1 MKKIAVFLL
10 AGIFCWGCDWFS
22 EDDPVFEYNKKTA
35 EVIDTNNDFGLE
47 LFRIINSHEES
58 ANLMMSPTSVSLALG
73 MAYNGADGATK
84 EAFDE
89 VLNYEGLTRDEV
101 NEITRDLINTLVTNS
116 QGNLLDIANSIWYR
130 TGFPVYDAFIG
141 LNRTYFSAEVEELD
155 FSSPKAVER
164 INKWVADK
172 THDKIDKVINE
183 LSPESMMVLI
193 NALYFNCL
201 WETEFDPDETATE
214 MFYNEDQ
221 SPYGEVE
228 MMKTEATFNYAATD
242 EFTAVELPYKN
253 GKFSMRLFLPAYG
266 STVNDLIDQL
276 DADTWNKWMEAFEE
290 HEDVQVIMPKFK
302 FEYERSIGN
311 DLTDMGLG
319 IAFTG
324 EADFSGISDID
335 LLISEVIHKTYID
348 VNEEGTEAAAVT
360 AIVFE
365 TTSIGPSGLVVIRL
379 DRPFLF
385 TITENSSK
393 AILFAGKLGA
403 PEYKD

>member
-1 MKKIAVFLL
+1 MKKIAIFLL
-10 AGIFCWGCDWFS
+10 AGILCGGCDWFGG
-22 EDDPVFEYNKKTA
+22 DDPVFDYNKKSA
-35 EVIDTNNDFGLE
+35 EVINTNNDFGLE
-47 LFRIINSHEES
+47 LFKTINMHDRSP
-58 ANLMMSPTSVSLALG
+58 NLMMSPTSVSLALG

-84 EAFDE
+84 EAFDS

-116 QGNLLDIANSIWYR
+116 KGNLLEIANSIWYR
-130 TGFPVYDAFIG
+130 TGFPVYDAFIAM
-141 LNRTYFSAEVEELD
+141 NRTYYDAEVEELD
-155 FSSPKAVER
+155 FSSPDAVKR

-172 THDKIDKVINE
+172 THDKIDKVINQ

-201 WETEFDPDETATE
+201 WETEFDPDETAME

-221 SPYGEVE
+221 AVYGEVE

-242 EFTAVELPYKN
+242 DFTAVELPYKN

-266 STVNDLIDQL
+266 SSVDDLIGKL
-276 DADTWNKWMEAFEE
+276 DAATWNSWLEAFAE
-290 HEDVQVIMPKFK
+290 HDDVQVVMPKFK
-302 FEYERSIGN
+302 FEYERSIGA
-311 DLTDMGLG
+311 DLADMGLG

-348 VNEEGTEAAAVT
+348 VSEEGTEAAAVT
-360 AIVFE
+360 AVVFE
-365 TTSIGPSGLVVIRL
+365 TTSVGPSGPVVIRL

-393 AILFAGKLGA
+393 AIMFAGKLGA
-403 PEYKD
+403 PAYD